1 MQNFSLRPL
10 SSSDKTLNHFFL
22 LQSPDCSDRARR
34 RRRDTANQD
43 TNEEGHPATIE
54 VYSGL
59 YVNEDAEI
67 IEGNDDSVFAVKVSL
82 VNENFYFSFLLIS
95 HFYFLFL
102 YHQFQRPED
111 ALCISQRNFA
121 IAISI
126 AGLILMLL
134 VVAAVICIMARRRHK
149 TVSNSGSSI
158 YSGPYTNTA
167 FSHSS

>member
-1 MQNFSLRPL
+1 M
-10 SSSDKTLNHFFL
+10 
-22 LQSPDCSDRARR
+22 
-34 RRRDTANQD
+34 
-43 TNEEGHPATIE
+43 
-54 VYSGL
+54 YSGL

-67 IEGNDDSVFAVKVSL
+67 IEGKDDSVFAIKVNFLHFSS
-82 VNENFYFSFLLIS
+82 NEIIILIFSN
-95 HFYFLFL
+95 L
-102 YHQFQRPED
+102 YPMCFQKPED

-134 VVAAVICIMARRRHK
+134 VVAAVICIMARRRRK